1 MSDSED
7 SSSDGEEDVGAPP
20 EDQVPVGDSPADIT
34 FDTMLTDVRCH
45 PSRDV
50 VAVATIDGD
59 VSVRSYA
66 LDGPS
71 HELFLLK
78 HHKAACR
85 KLRFSA
91 DGTLLF
97 TVSKDG
103 SFCVLDVNT
112 GAVSHHVQEAHENP
126 IYSLCVIDDYLAAT
140 GDDEGCFKLW
150 DYRRQEAV
158 MESKECDDFI
168 SDMVVDDAKKT
179 LLAAS
184 GDGTLTAFNVRK
196 KAMELQSELFD
207 DDFLSLAIL
216 KRGRKVVVG
225 AGDGSLNL
233 FNWGQWGNMSDRF
246 RGKGGQAVECLAPIS
261 ESILC
266 TGSADGNIRV
276 ASILPNRYLGVIGSH
291 QKFPVESLSVSQD
304 GDLLASCSH
313 DQAVKFW
320 NVAGVRDTRVDPGS
334 KGKEGDRSKSV
345 AGGPSKKGNFFAGL
359 AE

>member
-1 MSDSED
+1 MSDSD
-7 SSSDGEEDVGAPP
+7 VTSSDGEDDVGVSQ
-20 EDQVPVGDSPADIT
+20 EDQVPAGDSPADIV
-34 FDTMLTDVRCH
+34 FDTLLTDIHCH

-59 VSVRSYA
+59 VSVRSYSI
-66 LDGPS
+66 DGPS
-71 HELFLLK
+71 HELFLLQ

-85 KLRFSA
+85 KLRFSQE
-91 DGTLLF
+91 GTLLF

-103 SFCVLDVNT
+103 SLCALDVNT
-112 GAVSHHVQEAHENP
+112 GAISHHIQEAHKSS
-126 IYSLCVIDDYLAAT
+126 IYSLCVIDNYLAAT

-158 MESKECDDFI
+158 METQECDDFI
-168 SDMVVDDAKKT
+168 SDMVVDDAKRI
-179 LLAAS
+179 LLATC
-184 GDGTLTAFNVRK
+184 GDGTLTAFHVRK
-196 KAMELQSELFD
+196 KSMEMQSETFD

-233 FNWGQWGNMSDRF
+233 FNWGEWGNMSDRF
-246 RGKGGQAVECLAPIS
+246 PGKGGQAVECLMPIS
-261 ESILC
+261 ENILC

-291 QKFPVESLSVSQD
+291 QKFPVESLSLSHD

-320 NVAGVRDTRVDPGS
+320 NVSGVREMRVDPGS
-334 KGKEGDRSKSV
+334 RGKEGDRSKSV
-345 AGGPSKKGNFFAGL
+345 AGGPSKKGSFFAGL